1 MNSQPVS
8 DEALRKRKRRAMETA
23 DERESRLSKD
33 RERKRKKVEEETEE
47 QRLKRLE
54 YQRKKIMQRRTTIN
68 DNHNKSRMHLRPR
81 IVNPQQKDK
90 EPQQKDK
97 EPQQRSNRSSYRLE
111 RNDEPQQRSNRS
123 SYRLERNDEPQQR
136 SNRSEEP
143 QYRLNIG
150 GETLQDPNGNIQQTL
165 ERSSAAELSSVDRK
179 LLKNFL
185 I

>member
-23 DERESRLSKD
+23 DEQESRLSKD

-123 SYRLERNDEPQQR
+123 
-136 SNRSEEP
+136 EEP